1 MSGGRGHG
9 PHGLHNPPGAALDNF
24 YKKNYEE
31 KNSNLNASKKEHFIA
46 KAIENLISN
55 KCI

>member
-24 YKKNYEE
+24 YKKDYEE
-31 KNSNLNASKKEHFIA
+31 KNSNLNSIKKEHFIA